1 MIHVSLSKREK
12 YIFTAALVF
21 IGIAIL
27 YNFIF
32 EPGIK
37 KWQAASRDITAKKAR
52 LNKGIRLLERRNDIT
67 QEYNKYVKSAKN
79 ISKILSYVE
88 ELANNIGI
96 MTSNIKPGQGVE
108 KGLYKEYNIELQIE
122 GQFPDIIKFLSELT
136 KLPTLVTLKKCDF
149 RAISENPAIFKG
161 TIILTKIII

>member
-12 YIFTAALVF
+12 YIFIAALVF

-27 YNFIF
+27 YNFIL

-37 KWQAASRDITAKKAR
+37 KWQSANGEMTAKKAR
-52 LNKGIRLLERRNDIT
+52 LNKGIRLLERRETIT
-67 QEYNKYVKSAKN
+67 REYNKYARSTKN

-88 ELANNIGI
+88 ELANSMSIR
-96 MTSNIKPGQGVE
+96 TSNIKPGQGVE
-108 KGLYKEYNIELQIE
+108 RGLYKEYNIELQIE
-122 GQFPDIIKFLSELT
+122 GQFPDIVKFLSELI

-149 RAISENPAIFKG
+149 RSTPENPAVFKG